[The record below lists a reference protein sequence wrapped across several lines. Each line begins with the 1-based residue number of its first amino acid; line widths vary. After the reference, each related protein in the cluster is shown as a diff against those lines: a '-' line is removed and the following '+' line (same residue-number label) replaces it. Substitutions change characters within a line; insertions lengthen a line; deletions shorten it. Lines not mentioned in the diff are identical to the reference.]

1 MHSPQSQPRRRTW
14 WAQRIVSGRYVVFA
28 IVALVTVIL
37 GLQLQHLRFE
47 ESEAS
52 YFAADDARLLAVKH
66 FERTFGNDDSVVVLV
81 ESPEV
86 FSSALLGRVKAL
98 AAALE
103 QDTPYVRE
111 VSWLGSAEVMSAQ
124 GDTLHVGALF
134 KDIPSAP
141 QDLARLRSRALADP
155 ALAGRFV
162 SDDGTLTAIIVELKA
177 YPGDREMQRKEVGPA
192 VAEIVARFP
201 DLHTHLIGG
210 PVMAQA
216 FDQLVG
222 EEIGR
227 FGLIG
232 LGLFGTMLLVLLR
245 SFKAALIPL
254 VVMALSVVWT
264 FALAA
269 VFGWPMTGLAA
280 MLPTLLVSIGI
291 CDSVHVIADYQQE
304 LEGGTPHPDAVSRSL
319 ERVAV
324 PILLTTL
331 TNMAAFLAFG
341 GAPLKP
347 INQLGVLAAVGI
359 VLAAGLSLVLAPA
372 LLASGRALRQAR
384 PAPQREGQHEGR
396 LDRLL
401 QRTIGFAMT
410 RPRTVALGFLAAT
423 VLAVGAAHRVEPQT
437 KTVESFPRGAPLR
450 LSYELMDQR
459 MKGAMAVEL
468 VLTAPKPDG
477 VRELDFLRRMA
488 ALQARI
494 ATHPM
499 VTETRSLA
507 DVVARTNQAL
517 HGDDPA
523 WNRLPDTPEQAAQ
536 YLFLYET
543 SGGKS
548 LERLMSFDGAQARV
562 TVRTRSLDSRDL
574 RELEAFIDRE
584 ATPLLAPDTRLAAAG
599 NFALVVALCDL
610 IVQGEMLSF
619 GLALA
624 AVALLL
630 LLILRSLR
638 LSLIAL
644 VPNVLPV
651 VFAFGL
657 MGLLGIPLHLPLM
670 MLAPVVIGVAVDDN
684 VHFFAHFRRHL
695 GELGDQAAA
704 LRATVRHIG
713 RALLFNSS
721 VLFMG
726 FGAFVFSQSTDLSEF
741 GLVAAFAFLCA
752 LVSDLLLVPALLTL
766 FPPRVPVPVLPSHAQ
781 AQS

>member
-1 MHSPQSQPRRRTW
+1 MHSPQSQPRWRTR
-14 WAQRIVSGRYVVFA
+14 WAQRIVSGRYAVFA

-37 GLQLQHLRFE
+37 GMQLKHLRFE
-47 ESEAS
+47 ESESS
-52 YFAADDARLLAVKH
+52 YFAPDDARLLAVKR

-81 ESPEV
+81 EDKNV

-103 QDTPYVRE
+103 KDTPYVRE

-134 KDIPSAP
+134 KDIPASP
-141 QDLARLRSRALADP
+141 EDLARLRARALGDP

-162 SDDGTLTAIIVELKA
+162 SADGTLTAVVVELKA

-192 VAEIVARFP
+192 VAAIVASFP
-201 DLHTHLIGG
+201 DLRVHLIGG

-222 EEIGR
+222 EEIAR

-232 LGLFGTMLLVLLR
+232 LVLFGVMLLVLLR
-245 SFKAALIPL
+245 SLKAALIPL

-304 LEGGTPHPDAVSRSL
+304 LEGGTAHPQAVVRSL

-324 PILLTTL
+324 PIMLTTL
-331 TNMAAFLAFG
+331 TNVAAFIAFG

-359 VLAAGLSLVLAPA
+359 LLAAGLSLVLAPA

-384 PAPQREGQHEGR
+384 PVPQREGR
-396 LDRLL
+396 LDRML
-401 QRTIGFAMT
+401 QNAVGFAMA
-410 RPRTVALGFLAAT
+410 RPRSVALAFLAAT

-459 MKGAMAVEL
+459 MQGAMAVEL
-468 VLTAPKPDG
+468 VLTAPRPDG

-488 ALQARI
+488 ALQTRI
-494 ATHPM
+494 QSHPM

-523 WNRLPDTPEQAAQ
+523 WNRLPAAAEQAAQ

-548 LERLMSFDGAQARV
+548 LERLMSFDGSQARL

-584 ATPLLAPDTRLAAAG
+584 AATTLAPDTRLAAAG

-630 LLILRSLR
+630 LAILRSVR

-657 MGLLGIPLHLPLM
+657 MGLLDIPLHLPLM

-695 GELGDQAAA
+695 SELGNQPAA

-766 FPPRVPVPVLPSHAQ
+766 FPPRVPVAQIPPHAQ

>member
-1 MHSPQSQPRRRTW
+1 MHSPQSQPRWRTR
-14 WAQRIVSGRYVVFA
+14 WAQRIVSGRYAVFA

-37 GLQLQHLRFE
+37 GMQLKHLRFE
-47 ESEAS
+47 ESESS
-52 YFAADDARLLAVKH
+52 YFAPDDARLLAVKR

-81 ESPEV
+81 EDKNV
-86 FSSALLGRVKAL
+86 FSSALLDRVKAL

-103 QDTPYVRE
+103 QGTPYVRE

-134 KDIPSAP
+134 KDIPSSP
-141 QDLARLRSRALADP
+141 EDLARLRSRALGDP

-162 SDDGTLTAIIVELKA
+162 SADGTLTAIVVELKA
-177 YPGDREMQRKEVGPA
+177 YPGDRELQRKEVGPA
-192 VAEIVARFP
+192 VAAIVARFP
-201 DLHTHLIGG
+201 DLRVHLIGG

-222 EEIGR
+222 EEIAR

-232 LGLFGTMLLVLLR
+232 LVLFGVMLLVLLR

-304 LEGGTPHPDAVSRSL
+304 LEGGTAHPQAVVRSL

-331 TNMAAFLAFG
+331 TNVAAFIAFG

-384 PAPQREGQHEGR
+384 PVPQREGR
-396 LDRLL
+396 LDRML
-401 QRTIGFAMT
+401 QNAVGFAMA
-410 RPRTVALGFLAAT
+410 RPRSVALAFLAAT

-459 MKGAMAVEL
+459 MQGAMAVEL
-468 VLTAPKPDG
+468 VLTAPRPDG

-488 ALQARI
+488 ALQTRI
-494 ATHPM
+494 QSHPM

-523 WNRLPDTPEQAAQ
+523 WNRLPAAAEQAAQ

-548 LERLMSFDGAQARV
+548 LERLMSFDGSQARL

-584 ATPLLAPDTRLAAAG
+584 AATTLAQDTRLEAAG

-630 LLILRSLR
+630 LAILRSVR

-695 GELGDQAAA
+695 SELGNQPAA

-766 FPPRVPVPVLPSHAQ
+766 FPPRVPVAQIPSHAQ

>member
-1 MHSPQSQPRRRTW
+1 
-14 WAQRIVSGRYVVFA
+14 
-28 IVALVTVIL
+28 
-37 GLQLQHLRFE
+37 
-47 ESEAS
+47 
-52 YFAADDARLLAVKH
+52 
-66 FERTFGNDDSVVVLV
+66 
-81 ESPEV
+81 
-86 FSSALLGRVKAL
+86 
-98 AAALE
+98 
-103 QDTPYVRE
+103 
-111 VSWLGSAEVMSAQ
+111 
-124 GDTLHVGALF
+124 
-134 KDIPSAP
+134 
-141 QDLARLRSRALADP
+141 
-155 ALAGRFV
+155 
-162 SDDGTLTAIIVELKA
+162 
-177 YPGDREMQRKEVGPA
+177 
-192 VAEIVARFP
+192 
-201 DLHTHLIGG
+201 
-210 PVMAQA
+210 
-216 FDQLVG
+216 
-222 EEIGR
+222 
-227 FGLIG
+227 
-232 LGLFGTMLLVLLR
+232 
-245 SFKAALIPL
+245 
-254 VVMALSVVWT
+254 VVWT

-304 LEGGTPHPDAVSRSL
+304 LEGGTPHPDAVARSL

-324 PILLTTL
+324 PIMLTTL
-331 TNMAAFLAFG
+331 TNVAAFIAFG

-359 VLAAGLSLVLAPA
+359 LLAAGLSLVLAPA
-372 LLASGRALRQAR
+372 LLATGGALRQAR
-384 PAPQREGQHEGR
+384 PAEQGEGR
-396 LDRLL
+396 LDRML
-401 QRTIGFAMT
+401 QSAVGFAMA
-410 RPRTVALGFLAAT
+410 RPRSVALAFLAAT

-459 MKGAMAVEL
+459 MKGAMAVEI

-477 VRELDFLRRMA
+477 VRELDFLNRMA

-523 WNRLPDTPEQAAQ
+523 WNRLPAAAEQAAQ

-548 LERLMSFDGAQARV
+548 LERLMSFDGSQARL

-584 ATPLLAPDTRLAAAG
+584 AATTLAPDTRIEAAG

-630 LLILRSLR
+630 LAILRSVR

-684 VHFFAHFRRHL
+684 VHFFAHFKRHL
-695 GELGDQAAA
+695 GELGNQPAA

-766 FPPRVPVPVLPSHAQ
+766 FPARVHVAQIPPHAQ
-781 AQS
+781 AQP

>member
-1 MHSPQSQPRRRTW
+1 MNSPSSPPGWRSR
-14 WAQRIVSGRYVVFA
+14 WAQRIVSGRYAVFA
-28 IVALVTVIL
+28 IVALLTVIL
-37 GLQLQHLRFE
+37 GMQLSHLRFE
-47 ESEAS
+47 ESESS
-52 YFAADDARLLAVKH
+52 YFAPDDARLLAVKR

-81 ESPEV
+81 ENKNV
-86 FSSALLGRVKAL
+86 FDSALLGRVKAL
-98 AAALE
+98 AVALE
-103 QDTPYVRE
+103 KGTPYMRE
-111 VSWLGSAEVMSAQ
+111 VTWLGSAEVMSAE
-124 GDTLHVGALF
+124 GETLHVGPLF
-134 KDIPSAP
+134 KDIPSTP
-141 QDLARLRSRALADP
+141 EDLAKLRTRALGDE

-162 SDDGTLTAIIVELKA
+162 SNDGTLTAIVVELKA
-177 YPGDREMQRKEVGPA
+177 YPGDRELQRKEVGPA
-192 VAEIVARFP
+192 VGKIVAQFP
-201 DLHTHLIGG
+201 DLKVHLIGG
-210 PVMAQA
+210 PVLGEA
-216 FDQLVG
+216 FDKLVG

-232 LGLFGTMLLVLLR
+232 LVLFGVMLLVLLR
-245 SFKAALIPL
+245 SVKAALIPL
-254 VVMALSVVWT
+254 VVMTLSVVWT

-269 VFGWPMTGLAA
+269 VFDWPMTGLAA

-304 LEGGTPHPDAVSRSL
+304 LEGGTPHPNAVVRSL

-324 PILLTTL
+324 PIMLTTL
-331 TNMAAFLAFG
+331 TNVAAFLAFG

-372 LLASGRALRQAR
+372 MLATGRPLRKAR
-384 PAPQREGQHEGR
+384 TVQQREGR
-396 LDRLL
+396 LERVL
-401 QRTIGFAMT
+401 QRIVGFAMA
-410 RPRTVALGFLAAT
+410 RPLAVALAFLAVA
-423 VLAVGAAHRVEPQT
+423 VLAVSAAHSVEPQT

-450 LSYELMDQR
+450 LSYELMDER
-459 MKGAMAVEL
+459 MKGAMAVEI
-468 VLTAPKPDG
+468 VLTAPKPEG
-477 VRELDFLRRMA
+477 VRDLDFLRRMA
-488 ALQARI
+488 ALQARVE
-494 ATHPM
+494 THPL

-517 HGDDPA
+517 HGDAPA
-523 WNRLPDTPEQAAQ
+523 WHKLPDSAAQAAE

-543 SGGKS
+543 SGGRS
-548 LERLMSFDGAQARV
+548 LERLMSFDGSQARM
-562 TVRTRSLDSRDL
+562 TVRTRSIDSRDL
-574 RELEAFIDRE
+574 RNLEAFIDRE
-584 ATPLLAPDTRLAAAG
+584 AAATLAPDTRVEAAG
-599 NFALVVALCDL
+599 TFALVVALCDL

-624 AVALLL
+624 AVAVLLL
-630 LLILRSLR
+630 AILRSVR

-684 VHFFAHFRRHL
+684 VHFFAHFNRHL
-695 GELGDQAAA
+695 RELGDQAAA

-721 VLFMG
+721 VLFIG
-726 FGAFVFSQSTDLSEF
+726 FGAFVFSQSTDLAEF
-741 GLVAAFAFLCA
+741 GLVSAFAFFCA
-752 LVSDLLLVPALLTL
+752 LVCDLLLVPALLTL
-766 FPPRVPVPVLPSHAQ
+766 FPPRVPVEQVPSNVQ

>member
-1 MHSPQSQPRRRTW
+1 MNSPQSQPRWLTW
-14 WAQRIVSGRYVVFA
+14 WARRIVSGRYAVFA
-28 IVALVTVIL
+28 IVAVVTILL

-52 YFAADDARLLAVKH
+52 YFAPDDARLLAVKR

-81 ESPEV
+81 ESRDV
-86 FSSALLGRVKAL
+86 FASALLGRVQAL

-103 QDTPYVRE
+103 KDTPYVRE

-124 GDTLHVGALF
+124 ADTLHVGALF
-134 KDIPSAP
+134 KDIPASA
-141 QDLARLRSRALADP
+141 DALARLRERALGDP

-162 SDDGTLTAIIVELKA
+162 SADGTLTAIVVELKA

-192 VAEIVARFP
+192 VADIVARFP
-201 DLHTHLIGG
+201 DLRVHLIGG

-222 EEIGR
+222 EEIAR

-232 LGLFGTMLLVLLR
+232 LVLFGVMLLVLLR

-304 LEGGTPHPDAVSRSL
+304 LEGGTPHPAAVARSL

-324 PILLTTL
+324 PIMLTTL
-331 TNMAAFLAFG
+331 TNVAAFIAFG

-384 PAPQREGQHEGR
+384 PAQQREGC
-396 LDRLL
+396 LDRML
-401 QRTIGFAMT
+401 QGAVGFAMA
-410 RPRTVALGFLAAT
+410 RPRSVSLAFLAAT
-423 VLAVGAAHRVEPQT
+423 LLAVGAAHRVEPQT

-459 MKGAMAVEL
+459 MKGAMAVEI
-468 VLTAPKPDG
+468 VLTAPRPDG

-494 ATHPM
+494 QTHPM

-523 WNRLPDTPEQAAQ
+523 WNRLPAAAEQAAQ

-548 LERLMSFDGAQARV
+548 LERLMSFDGSQARM

-574 RELEAFIDRE
+574 RDLEAFIDRE
-584 ATPLLAPDTRLAAAG
+584 AAATLAPDTRIAAAG

-624 AVALLL
+624 AVAVLLL
-630 LLILRSLR
+630 AILRSVR
-638 LSLIAL
+638 LSMIAL

-657 MGLLGIPLHLPLM
+657 MGVLGIPLHLPLM

-752 LVSDLLLVPALLTL
+752 LICDLMLVPALLTL
-766 FPPRVPVPVLPSHAQ
+766 FPPRVPVPRMPPHVQ